1 LQKSILEI
9 ATVATANCARNGDA
23 VPVSTCRTSGW
34 AWHRITSIRFPQQPR
49 KGNQMNRFTISS
61 LPAIV
66 VVAALSL
73 AACDQKSNSALTK
86 PADAPPASTAATTAT
101 EKVAAATDKV
111 ATVVDDTALTA
122 KVKAAL
128 MAEPGLS
135 SLQIGVDTKNA
146 TVTLTG
152 AVDNTTSRDK
162 AKQVA
167 SSVAGVTNVVDQLTV
182 KS

>member
-1 LQKSILEI
+1 
-9 ATVATANCARNGDA
+9 
-23 VPVSTCRTSGW
+23 
-34 AWHRITSIRFPQQPR
+34 
-49 KGNQMNRFTISS
+49 MNRFTISS
-61 LPAIV
+61 IPALAI
-66 VVAALSL
+66 VAALSL
-73 AACDQKSNSALTK
+73 AACDQKTNSAMNK
-86 PADAPPASTAATTAT
+86 PADTPSASTAVNNAT

-146 TVTLTG
+146 TVTLSG
-152 AVDNTTSRDK
+152 AVDNATSRDR

>member
-1 LQKSILEI
+1 MNKITMSI
-9 ATVATANCARNGDA
+9 
-23 VPVSTCRTSGW
+23 
-34 AWHRITSIRFPQQPR
+34 
-49 KGNQMNRFTISS
+49 
-61 LPAIV
+61 PALA

-73 AACDQKSNSALTK
+73 AACDQKSNTAMNK
-86 PADAPPASTAATTAT
+86 PADTASNAAANASQKMAT
-101 EKVAAATDKV
+101 ATDKV
-111 ATVVDDTALTA
+111 ATVVDDSAITA

-128 MAEPGLS
+128 LAEPGLS

-152 AVDNTTSRDK
+152 AVDTATSRDR

-167 SSVAGVTNVVDQLTV
+167 SSVAGVSSVVDQLTV